1 MTENENMNGNE
12 KQRSLEDLA
21 AELDQQ
27 QKEAAQ
33 NSKFRQIQDGKTA
46 ILTFTGRVFQREA
59 QINNSPVVKLDFELT
74 EKTPNGINK
83 VFSVSAKSVT
93 ARSLVH
99 LLKAGKKVL
108 SISRQGEGTSTRY
121 TVSEVEQ

>member
-1 MTENENMNGNE
+1 MNGNE

-59 QINNSPVVKLDFELT
+59 QINNSPVTKLDFELT

-99 LLKAGKKVL
+99 LLKAGKRMM
-108 SISRQGEGTSTRY
+108 SINRKGEGTSTRY